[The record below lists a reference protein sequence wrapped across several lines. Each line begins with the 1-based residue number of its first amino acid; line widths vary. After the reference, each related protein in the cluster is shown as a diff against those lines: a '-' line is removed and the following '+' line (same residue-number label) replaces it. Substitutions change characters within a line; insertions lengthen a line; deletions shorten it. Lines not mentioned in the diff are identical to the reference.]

1 MTAPFSRALMAVA
14 AACMGESRRD
24 WAAAMQAEFEAA
36 AEDGAALSFAA
47 GCLLSAARGM
57 VTREEGHFILTNYA
71 LVLCLMIPMAA
82 VQIGCALLGMPYLY
96 PASGKLPVTLMSSAG
111 YEALMHPVYLNGVP
125 SFMLLMLVLGG
136 GHLRLAW
143 AMLDRDWARVMRVA
157 TAMFAAAATLVLVM
171 SVFFLDSSR
180 ALVQAAILAI
190 ELATIAVVARWHAQL
205 PVPHPLEQ
213 PG

>member
-1 MTAPFSRALMAVA
+1 MTAPFSRALMAIA

-36 AEDGAALSFAA
+36 AEDGAALPFAA
-47 GCLLSAARGM
+47 GCLLTAARGM

-111 YEALMHPVYLNGVP
+111 YETLMHPVYLNGVP

-143 AMLDRDWARVMRVA
+143 AMLDRDWSRVIRTA
-157 TAMFAAAATLVLVM
+157 AAMFAASTTLVLVM
-171 SVFFLDSSR
+171 SAFFLDSSR
-180 ALVQAAILAI
+180 ALLHGAVLAI
-190 ELATIAVVARWHAQL
+190 ELVTVAMIARWHAQL
-205 PVPHPLEQ
+205 PAPPLMEQ